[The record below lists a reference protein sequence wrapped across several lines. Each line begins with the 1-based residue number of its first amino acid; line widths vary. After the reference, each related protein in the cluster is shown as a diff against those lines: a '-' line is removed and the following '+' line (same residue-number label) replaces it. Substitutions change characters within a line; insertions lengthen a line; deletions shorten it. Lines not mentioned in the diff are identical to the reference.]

1 MIFVGIDVAS
11 DKHDFFITNEL
22 DEVYSKRSITIDNSI
37 LGFKKLHKSITEFC
51 EANNDYKVRIGLEST
66 GFYHLNIIK
75 YLLDNNF
82 EVMIINPILTNMFK
96 KSKRVHS
103 AKTDNIDSQYICK
116 YLLDTKQDFKP
127 YTITS
132 YHTEGLKSLSR
143 ERFCLVEDLRKV
155 KLSIYRVLTQLF
167 PEYLKL
173 FSNVY
178 QGSALNILERYN
190 SPKKLSR
197 AHLDTIASLI
207 HGKCKVSANDVI
219 KAAKNSIGI
228 DSDILSFQLTQLI
241 KRLKSLNSE
250 IHEYDLMIKS
260 YVDKINSKI
269 LTIPGIGYTTAGI
282 ILGEIGDIS
291 RFQGPDKLTSFCGL
305 DIEVYE
311 SGKFKATNHRIS
323 KKGSKYLRYALWQV
337 AKVCWIH
344 DSIFNKY
351 YLKKKAEHKH
361 HFVILGHIEKK
372 LVRVIYSILKNNT
385 KYTSQ

>member
-22 DEVYSKRSITIDNSI
+22 GEVYSKRSITIDNSI

-51 EANNDYKVRIGLEST
+51 EAKNDYKVRIGLEST

-82 EVMIINPILTNMFK
+82 EVMLINPILTNMFK
-96 KSKRVHS
+96 KSKRVHK

-116 YLLDTKQDFKP
+116 YLNDTKQDFKP

-143 ERFCLVEDLRKV
+143 ERFCLVDDLRKV

-178 QGSALNILERYN
+178 QGSALNILELYN
-190 SPKKLSR
+190 SPKKLSK
-197 AHLDTIASLI
+197 AHLNTIASLI
-207 HGKCKVSANDVI
+207 HGKCKVSAVDVI

-241 KRLKSLNSE
+241 KRLKSLNFE
-250 IHEYDLMIKS
+250 IHEYDSMIKS
-260 YVDKINSKI
+260 YVDKINSNI

-311 SGKFKATNHRIS
+311 SGKFKATNHKIS

-337 AKVCWIH
+337 AKVCWIY
-344 DSIFNKY
+344 DPIFNKY
-351 YLKKKAEHKH
+351 YLKKKSENKH